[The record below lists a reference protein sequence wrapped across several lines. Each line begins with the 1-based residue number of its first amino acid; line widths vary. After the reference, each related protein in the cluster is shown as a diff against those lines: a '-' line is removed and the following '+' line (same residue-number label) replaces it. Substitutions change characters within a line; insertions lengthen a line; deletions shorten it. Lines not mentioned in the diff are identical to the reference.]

1 MKTFIVVEFK
11 TGRLLWENKSRE
23 IKLNV
28 ERFEGLTKSHIKEF
42 KIKCVKSNCAAL
54 NENTANE
61 ITIDGVDPVIS
72 PRSSIP

>member
-28 ERFEGLTKSHIKEF
+28 ERFEGLKKSHIKEF
-42 KIKCVKSNCAAL
+42 KIKCVKSNCATL

-61 ITIDGVDPVIS
+61 ITIDGVDPEIS